1 MFAPAW
7 AESGSMRAKTPTGAA
22 KMTQRTIVSITSL
35 TAWNNRRIV
44 SRVAGAD
51 LAAASA
57 NRSVNTMIGSM
68 EPPEAAAMGF
78 VGTSETSHPASDC
91 FGSAARSRAASAA
104 PAGRGGAFTRRV
116 AAGGNG
122 DSDGDGGPE
131 GEENP
136 SAFVHRVVAYIIRS
150 PPLMSNDAPV
160 MYPAASDA
168 TKQIRS
174 ETSSGVP
181 SLGTGYD
188 AARRFSNSEDAFSRV
203 SSVSII
209 PGQIAF
215 TVMPNR
221 PSSFAAARVRPSSPA
236 FDAV

>member
-1 MFAPAW
+1 MAPAMFAPA
-7 AESGSMRAKTPTGAA
+7 
-22 KMTQRTIVSITSL
+22 
-35 TAWNNRRIV
+35 
-44 SRVAGAD
+44 
-51 LAAASA
+51 
-57 NRSVNTMIGSM
+57 
-68 EPPEAAAMGF
+68 
-78 VGTSETSHPASDC
+78 
-91 FGSAARSRAASAA
+91 RAASGLGGASRQ
-104 PAGRGGAFTRRV
+104 GRGVHAAHSQQPEDRLGDGDNHHGQGHQHRDEDQKRLAAKPADGLHGRRRRHAGDDERHDERYHGHPDRVHPDGANRFDGVGGAQERRV

-131 GEENP
+131 GEKNP
-136 SAFVHRVVAYIIRS
+136 GAFLHRVVAYIIRS

-209 PGQIAF
+209 PRQIAF